1 MTLNEYILILGSN
14 IDRENNITRA
24 CRLIENMAVI
34 EKKSA
39 VFETP
44 SIKKGLPAF
53 LDQAI
58 VVKTALDLSTIKTEL
73 LAIEKQLGRVRTSDA
88 FASRTIDIDI
98 MVHNGSWLVD
108 SKKDLNYPQ
117 IVKPLMDLD
126 TGLAYGDGQSLYD
139 HFTSLEKTDIRRLR
153 SDRRTVLVTGS
164 AKRVGRA
171 LAIAFAKEGFDL
183 ILHYNHSKNEVKQ
196 VQKIIEQYGQKG
208 HLWQSDL
215 GNRDLDVS
223 IIKEQKIDLLINSA
237 ASFYDDQVVDNDRRI
252 KEKQWHI
259 NFMSPLKLIEQ
270 YIHSQKCGHVINI
283 LDNAITRNDSP
294 HNHYMMTKKLLG
306 DITKQKAAQ
315 HRPQFRVNAIA
326 PGWIMDPVGSN
337 RSHEENK
344 RIIEKKAL
352 PRKGDT
358 ADLVDTS
365 LFLHKNDYVNGQ
377 VIFLDGGR
385 HLS

>member
-14 IDRENNITRA
+14 IDRENNILRA

-34 EKKSA
+34 KKRSA

-58 VVKTALDLSTIKTEL
+58 IVETALDLSTIKTEL
-73 LAIEKQLGRVRTSDA
+73 LAIEKQLGRVRISDA

-98 MVHNGSWLVD
+98 MMHNGSWLAD

-117 IVKPLMDLD
+117 IVKPLLDLD
-126 TGLAYGDGQSLYD
+126 AALVYQDGQSLHNHY
-139 HFTSLEKTDIRRLR
+139 TSLEKTNIKRLSR
-153 SDRRTVLVTGS
+153 HRQTVLVTGS

-171 LAIAFAKEGFDL
+171 LAIAFAKEGYDI
-183 ILHYNHSKNEVKQ
+183 ILHFNHSKDEIKH
-196 VQKIIEQYGQKG
+196 VQNIVEQYGQNG
-208 HLWQSDL
+208 YLWQADL
-215 GNRDLDVS
+215 SKHDLDLS
-223 IIKEQKIDLLINSA
+223 IVKSHQIDLIINCA
-237 ASFYDDQVVDNDRRI
+237 ASFFDDEVVDNDQQI
-252 KEKQWHI
+252 KDKQWHI
-259 NFMSPLKLIEQ
+259 NFISPLKLIEQ
-270 YIHSQKCGHVINI
+270 YIQSQRHGHIINI

-294 HNHYMMTKKLLG
+294 HNHYLMTKKLLG

-326 PGWIMDPVGSN
+326 PGWILDPVGSS

-365 LFLHKNDYVNGQ
+365 LFLHRNDYLNGQ

-385 HLS
+385 HLT